1 MQQNS
6 SDSSGSPSD
15 DGSSKEG
22 KSYELVSPNKISKVI
37 QNTSGVIILAII
49 ALLVLLIIGYKRKNK
64 M

>member
-1 MQQNS
+1 MQQKS

>member
-1 MQQNS
+1 MTVHQ
-6 SDSSGSPSD
+6 
-15 DGSSKEG
+15 KEG